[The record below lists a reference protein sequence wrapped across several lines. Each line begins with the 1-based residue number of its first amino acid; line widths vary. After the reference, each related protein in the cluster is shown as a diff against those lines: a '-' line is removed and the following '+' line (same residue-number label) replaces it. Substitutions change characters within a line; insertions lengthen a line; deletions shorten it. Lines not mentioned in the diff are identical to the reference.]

1 MSHNMKQKLL
11 NLLEDSLEI
20 GWELV
25 AVLGREHGLV
35 IDHLLDVGH
44 DVVHVL
50 RSREL
55 ALLAL
60 VIQPHV
66 EPGPGPRHL
75 RARAQVTKLRHC
87 PVKKVYVLEKSDSC
101 EKKYLYLLIYGILYN
116 VLCRACHSL
125 ASRPRG
131 TSVMDMRSSSC
142 TFLSRQG
149 SWTRNDDWWG

>member
-1 MSHNMKQKLL
+1 MGVQTQQDYLQMNSAWFWLDLYQLSHLFKVRVVNMSHNMKQKLL

-20 GWELV
+20 GGELV

-44 DVVHVL
+44 DVVDVL
-50 RSREL
+50 RGREL

-75 RARAQVTKLRHC
+75 RARAQVTKLRHR
-87 PVKKVYVLEKSDSC
+87 PVKQVYVLEKSDSC
-101 EKKYLYLLIYGILYN
+101 EKKYLY
-116 VLCRACHSL
+116 
-125 ASRPRG
+125 
-131 TSVMDMRSSSC
+131 
-142 TFLSRQG
+142 
-149 SWTRNDDWWG
+149 